1 MSNNSS
7 YNQEI
12 PNPILDEGMGTPYL
26 AVFDGFQKPIIDP
39 VSQLPIGVFLDNFI
53 YEYNEDKED
62 SGSFVL
68 ITGNPNL
75 GDIPQLSYYMPL
87 FLQWG
92 YILADGTVKASPLRK
107 VMIIGNNTT
116 FGQEGVSIEILFADA
131 ASILLKNSPA
141 KYFSDPDI
149 MGNDE
154 IEYWTYLLRGST
166 VGITILD
173 YQEKLVLEPKVLEK
187 QN

>member
-1 MSNNSS
+1 MDNYISD
-7 YNQEI
+7 
-12 PNPILDEGMGTPYL
+12 PILDEGMGTPYL
-26 AVFDGFQKPIIDP
+26 AVFDGFKKPIIDP

-75 GDIPQLSYYMPL
+75 GDIPELSYFMPL
-87 FLQWG
+87 YLQWG
-92 YILADGTVKASPLRK
+92 YILANGTVKASPLRK
-107 VMIIGNNTT
+107 VMIVGSNTT
-116 FGQEGVSIEILFADA
+116 FGQEGVSIEIKFADA
-131 ASILLKNSPA
+131 AAIILKNSPA

-149 MGNDE
+149 MSKDE
-154 IEYWTYLLRGST
+154 IAYWEYLLEGIP

-173 YQEKLVLEPKVLEK
+173 NTKQFNLERKVLEK